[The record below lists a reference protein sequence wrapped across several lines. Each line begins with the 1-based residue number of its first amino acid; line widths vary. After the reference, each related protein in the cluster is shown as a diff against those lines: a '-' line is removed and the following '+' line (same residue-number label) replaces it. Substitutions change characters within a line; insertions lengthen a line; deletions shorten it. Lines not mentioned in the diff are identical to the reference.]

1 MKKWLPLLVL
11 ASALSSCSVMMASKI
26 EGIELDS
33 ILGARTRSQLIA
45 LGAEPLDA
53 PLEEPQ
59 AHAEVFKIL
68 EQKGSIARACMHG
81 LLDIGTGFLWEFAGT
96 PIESALK
103 LPNAYLVRVHFDADD
118 QIVKMELQ

>member
-1 MKKWLPLLVL
+1 MKKWLPLLLL
-11 ASALSSCSVMMASKI
+11 AAALSSCSVAMASKI

-33 ILGARTRSQLIA
+33 VLGARTRAHLIA
-45 LGAEPLDA
+45 LGAEPQDA
-53 PLEEPQ
+53 PPEEPG

-81 LLDIGTGFLWEFAGT
+81 LLDIGTAFLWEFAGT

-103 LPNAYLVRVHFDADD
+103 QPNAYLVRVHFDADD